1 MYTSVQ
7 RGRGR
12 VVGIAT
18 RYGLDGPGVESQ
30 WGRFSA
36 PVQTRLEAHPASCKM
51 DIWSLP
57 GDKTEGSG
65 VDTHLDLAPR
75 LNKE

>member
-1 MYTSVQ
+1 
-7 RGRGR
+7 
-12 VVGIAT
+12 
-18 RYGLDGPGVESQ
+18 
-30 WGRFSA
+30 
-36 PVQTRLEAHPASCKM
+36 M